1 MPSPLANLPLAEQD
15 SLLPA
20 GLFEAMRARRR
31 QLATEIEESKK
42 HIQHL
47 DILNQLFELEGLNV
61 ALLSLRPSALRRL
74 LIKRF
79 VTPESVLAG
88 HDIRHGWQRY
98 LLLLLLVDRFRDRAR
113 LIFRTLWPEEEWLT
127 ARYGAPTT
135 HRQHLWRLLRHW
147 EV

>member
-1 MPSPLANLPLAEQD
+1 VTQVTITMPSPLANLPLAEQD

-61 ALLSLRPSALRRL
+61 ALLSLRLGR
-74 LIKRF
+74 KRN
-79 VTPESVLAG
+79 G
-88 HDIRHGWQRY
+88 
-98 LLLLLLVDRFRDRAR
+98 
-113 LIFRTLWPEEEWLT
+113 
-127 ARYGAPTT
+127 
-135 HRQHLWRLLRHW
+135 
-147 EV
+147 